1 MRLLSAPV
9 PLHAE
14 CDLRGGNQHGGIDDV
29 EKFTND
35 VISKYLAATPGGY
48 LRQEIREELL
58 GQLFVVAVRCAEEYD
73 PHKGI
78 GFRTY
83 VFRTCWNRITDWY
96 RKEKGDRRYAPR
108 PPQESLD
115 ERHEQI
121 GDAREESVSLY
132 SIEAIDTTGLTP
144 ESVMTLKK
152 IVRPILE
159 LGLTKEQL
167 EEAYGWER
175 RDLNGRLSQ
184 LRKELELRDPGLK
197 ARSDY
202 YRRRKEKLKLEKQ
215 QRKEAAAA

>member
-1 MRLLSAPV
+1 MRLLSGTVA
-9 PLHAE
+9 LHAE
-14 CDLRGGNQHGGIDDV
+14 VDSDGGSQYGQIDDV
-29 EKFTND
+29 EKYTND
-35 VISKYLAATPGGY
+35 IISKYLHATPGGY
-48 LRQEIREELL
+48 LRQEVREELL

-121 GDAREESVSLY
+121 GDTREESVSLY
-132 SIEAIDTTGLTP
+132 SIEAIDTSGLTP
-144 ESVMTLKK
+144 DSLMTLRK
-152 IVRPILE
+152 IVQPMLE
-159 LGLTKEQL
+159 LGLKKEEL
-167 EEAYGWER
+167 EQAYGYER
-175 RDLNGRLSQ
+175 RELNEKLKR
-184 LRKELELRDPGLK
+184 LRKELEARDPSLVS
-197 ARSDY
+197 RREY
-202 YRRRKEKLKLEKQ
+202 YERRKQEEALAKQ

>member
-9 PLHAE
+9 PLHSE
-14 CDLRGGNQHGGIDDV
+14 CDLRAGEQHGRIDDV

-48 LRQEIREELL
+48 LRQEVREELL

-121 GDAREESVSLY
+121 GDAREVAGDLPSVD
-132 SIEAIDTTGLTP
+132 AIDVTGLSP
-144 ESVMTLKK
+144 ESVMTLRK
-152 IVRPILE
+152 IVGPMLE
-159 LGLTKEQL
+159 LGLTLEQL
-167 EEAYGWER
+167 EEAYGWTR
-175 RDLNGRLSQ
+175 RELNNRLTQ
-184 LRKELELRDPGLK
+184 LRRELVLRDPNI
-197 ARSDY
+197 AAWRIY
-202 YRRRKEKLKLEKQ
+202 YVRLHEREKLAKQ
-215 QRKEAAAA
+215 QKKEAAAA